1 MIDTNATKR
10 DSPPQRWI
18 MFAILL
24 VGAFLPPLDFFIVN
38 VALPDIRDEL
48 GISPAGQQLIISTYA
63 TMYAVMLITGGRLGD
78 IYGRNR
84 IFFIGLT
91 GFALAS
97 TLCGLATSPWVL
109 IIGRALQGLTAA
121 IMAPQALASIQAI
134 FPDAEKPRAL
144 GIYGAIFGLA
154 SVIGQVFGGMLIS
167 LNIFGLGWRLIFLV
181 NIPIIILVLI
191 FGLPLLQETRIQ
203 RSRRLDFTGVLLSVL
218 TLGCVVIPLIE
229 GREAGWP
236 LWAWISLALS
246 PVLAVVF
253 WRYETRLAANG
264 GEPLIN
270 PSAFQTP
277 GLRTGLVVALLFY
290 SIAAF
295 FLLLSIYLQGALDE
309 TPLTA
314 GLVFLPFGLGFLLGP
329 LSTPIAGRW
338 LGRFVNSAGM
348 TLEAAGFIALII
360 LISGTL
366 PDHPPS
372 GVLLALILFLIGY
385 GQGLALPTLVKMIIS
400 RVDAG
405 YSGMISGIINS
416 TLQISAALS
425 VAIIGGIFFSVL
437 GSRHDVSAIS
447 SAFIA
452 AMLCIAILLILGAIL
467 SFRIV
472 RREQTKK

>member
-1 MIDTNATKR
+1 
-10 DSPPQRWI
+10 

-48 GISPAGQQLIISTYA
+48 GMSAAGQQWVISTYA
-63 TMYAVMLITGGRLGD
+63 ATYAVMLITGGRLGD

-97 TLCGLATSPWVL
+97 TLCGLAEAPWVL
-109 IIGRALQGLTAA
+109 IIGRALQGLAAA
-121 IMAPQALASIQAI
+121 IIAPQALASIQAI
-134 FPDAEKPRAL
+134 FPEAEKPRAL

-181 NIPIIILVLI
+181 NLPIIILVLI
-191 FGLPLLQETRIQ
+191 FGLPLLQETKIQ
-203 RSRRLDFTGVLLSVL
+203 RTRRLDLTGVLLSVL
-218 TLGCVVIPLIE
+218 TLSCVVIPLIE

-236 LWAWISLALS
+236 LWAWILLALS
-246 PVLAVVF
+246 PVLAAVF
-253 WRYETRLAANG
+253 WRYETRLSASG
-264 GEPLIN
+264 GEPLVN
-270 PSAFQTP
+270 PSALQAP

-295 FLLLSIYLQGALDE
+295 FLLLSIYLQGALGE

-338 LGRFVNSAGM
+338 LGRFINPVGM
-348 TLEAAGFIALII
+348 ALESVGFIALII
-360 LISGTL
+360 LISRTL
-366 PDHPPS
+366 PGHPPS
-372 GVLLALILFLIGY
+372 GVLLALILFAIGY
-385 GQGLALPTLVKMIIS
+385 GQGLALPTLVRMIIS
-400 RVDAG
+400 RVDKS
-405 YSGMISGIINS
+405 YSGMIAGIVNS

-425 VAIIGGIFFSVL
+425 VAVIGGIFFTVL
-437 GSRHDVSAIS
+437 GSRPDVSAIS

-452 AMLCIAILLILGAIL
+452 AMLCIAFLLLLGAML
-467 SFRIV
+467 SFWIA
-472 RREQTKK
+472 RREPAEK

>member
-63 TMYAVMLITGGRLGD
+63 TMYAVILITGGRLGD

-97 TLCGLATSPWVL
+97 TLCGLATSLWIL

-154 SVIGQVFGGMLIS
+154 SVVGQVFGGMLIS

-181 NIPIIILVLI
+181 NLPIIILVLI

-203 RSRRLDFTGVLLSVL
+203 RSRRLDLTGVLLSVL

-236 LWAWISLALS
+236 LWAWILLALS

-425 VAIIGGIFFSVL
+425 VAVIGGIFFTVL
-437 GSRHDVSAIS
+437 GPRHDVSAIS

>member
-1 MIDTNATKR
+1 MIDTNTTKR
-10 DSPPQRWI
+10 DSSPQRWI

-48 GISPAGQQLIISTYA
+48 GMSPAGQQLVISTYA

-181 NIPIIILVLI
+181 NLPIIILVLI
-191 FGLPLLQETRIQ
+191 FGLSLLQETRIQ
-203 RSRRLDFTGVLLSVL
+203 RSRRLDLTGVLLSVL

-348 TLEAAGFIALII
+348 ALEAAGFIALII

-425 VAIIGGIFFSVL
+425 VAIIGGIFFTVL

>member
-10 DSPPQRWI
+10 DSPPQRWV

-154 SVIGQVFGGMLIS
+154 SVVGQVFGGMLIS

-181 NIPIIILVLI
+181 NLPIIILVLI

-203 RSRRLDFTGVLLSVL
+203 RSRRLDLTGVLLSVL

-270 PSAFQTP
+270 PSVLQTP

-290 SIAAF
+290 SIATF

-338 LGRFVNSAGM
+338 MGRFVNSVGM
-348 TLEAAGFIALII
+348 ALEAAGFIALII

-366 PDHPPS
+366 PNHPPS

-425 VAIIGGIFFSVL
+425 VAIIGGIFFTVL

-452 AMLCIAILLILGAIL
+452 TMICIAILLILGAIL

-472 RREQTKK
+472 RREQAEK

>member
-1 MIDTNATKR
+1 MINTNAAKR
-10 DSPPQRWI
+10 DSSPQRWI

-48 GISPAGQQLIISTYA
+48 GMSPAGQQLVISTYA

-97 TLCGLATSPWVL
+97 TLCGLATSPWIL

-181 NIPIIILVLI
+181 NLPIIILVLI

-203 RSRRLDFTGVLLSVL
+203 RSRRLDLTGVLLSVL

-270 PSAFQTP
+270 PAALQTP
-277 GLRTGLVVALLFY
+277 GLRSGLVVALLFY

-329 LSTPIAGRW
+329 LSIPIAGRW

-425 VAIIGGIFFSVL
+425 VAVIGGIFFTVL
-437 GSRHDVSAIS
+437 GPRHDVSAIS

-472 RREQTKK
+472 RREQTEK